1 MNNINVNA
9 TICQKYISS
18 LVSMIIIV
26 LMALYPLQPYAVE
39 LEIAGLIT
47 NRTITPVGHDFYRL
61 FSEKWQA
68 SDHINLTIYEKPS
81 ARWGSIITIKNEQ
94 NTLFRTVLFPSKKSL
109 DKSVNQ
115 AVNITA
121 DNLAKI
127 MFDKA
132 LLNTDE
138 LAPDEF

>member
-1 MNNINVNA
+1 M
-9 TICQKYISS
+9 
-18 LVSMIIIV
+18 V
-26 LMALYPLQPYAVE
+26 LTTLYPPPLYAVE

-68 SDHINLTIYEKPS
+68 SDHINLTVYEKPS

-94 NTLFRTVLFPSKKSL
+94 TVLFRTVLFPSKKSL
-109 DKSVNQ
+109 ENTVNQ
-115 AVNITA
+115 AIVVTA

-132 LLNTDE
+132 LLKTDE
-138 LAPDEF
+138 LASDEF

>member
-1 MNNINVNA
+1 MNNFCIITLWRKYTA
-9 TICQKYISS
+9 TL
-18 LVSMIIIV
+18 LVVGAMV
-26 LMALYPLQPYAVE
+26 LSTLYPPPLHAVE

-68 SDHINLTIYEKPS
+68 SDHINLTVYEKPS

-94 NTLFRTVLFPSKKSL
+94 TVLFRTVLFPSKKSL
-109 DKSVNQ
+109 ENTVNQ
-115 AVNITA
+115 AIVVTA

-132 LLNTDE
+132 LLKTDE
-138 LAPDEF
+138 LASDEF